1 MLITNGTL
9 HRGLILE
16 YNTQD
21 QTGTVQVFLF
31 EDPLVVTNKMFE
43 ACVCEEGLVPCRDLY
58 VWVVLRD
65 SRVVFM
71 QQEV

>member
-16 YNTQD
+16 YD
-21 QTGTVQVFLF
+21 ASAHTGQVQVFLV
-31 EDPLVVTNKMFE
+31 EDPVVVIDKRFE
-43 ACVCEEGLVPCRDLY
+43 ACVCEDGLVPCRDLY